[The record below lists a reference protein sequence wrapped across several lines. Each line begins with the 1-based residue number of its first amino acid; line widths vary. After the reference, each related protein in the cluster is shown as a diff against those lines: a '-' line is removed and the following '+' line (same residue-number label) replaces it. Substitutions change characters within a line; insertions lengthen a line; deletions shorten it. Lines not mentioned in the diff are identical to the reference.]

1 MAYRRTPGVQAR
13 LDTQRAAILTA
24 ASALLAERG
33 YAACTVANVA
43 ARAGMSAG
51 SMYTHFP
58 AKSGLVAELFRSVV
72 GHEVDVVRAAVQNCP
87 TAAGAVTVFVETFA
101 GRALK
106 SPRRAYALLAEPV
119 DPAVEK
125 LRLEFRQA
133 YRDVV
138 ADAIRRGVSSGELPA
153 QNADIVAAALVGAV
167 GEAMVGP
174 LAAQDEDPETVST
187 LIQFA
192 HRAIGGHVHAHA

>member
-1 MAYRRTPGVQAR
+1 VAYRRTPGVQAR
-13 LDTQRAAILTA
+13 LDAQRAAILGA
-24 ASALLAERG
+24 ASSLLAERG

-43 ARAGMSAG
+43 ARAGISAG

-58 AKSGLVAELFRSVV
+58 AKSDLVAELFRSVV
-72 GHEVDVVRAAVQNCP
+72 GHEVDVVRAAVHNSS
-87 TAAGAVTVFVETFA
+87 TAADAIAVVVATFV

-119 DPAVEK
+119 DPAVEQ
-125 LRLEFRQA
+125 LRLEFRHA

-138 ADAIRRGVSSGELPA
+138 ADAIRRGVSSGELPP
-153 QNADIVAAALVGAV
+153 QNADIVAAALVGAI

-174 LAAQDEDPETVST
+174 LAAQSPDPETVPT
-187 LIQFA
+187 LTQFA
-192 HRAIGGHVHAHA
+192 HRAIGGHVRAHA